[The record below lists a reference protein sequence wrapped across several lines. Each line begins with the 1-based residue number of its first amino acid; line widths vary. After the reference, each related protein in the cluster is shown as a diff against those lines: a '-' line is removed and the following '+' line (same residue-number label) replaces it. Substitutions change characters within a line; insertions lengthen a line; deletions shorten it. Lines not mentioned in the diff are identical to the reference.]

1 MAENRK
7 GIQTAPKTFKR
18 QHQVP
23 AIPQISQKLGHM
35 NSQAIGKPPNL
46 NATSAQGAAKK
57 DKNLLGYINKRMKLG
72 DTQQILFNHAI
83 NDASP
88 SHQQQHQGPSGAA
101 RPAYL
106 QYEAA
111 AERSYE
117 LAYLKTKKAPKSKK
131 KPTLE
136 GARNK
141 SAPKRNPKKQGDVAR
156 SVPNNAVLN
165 RLAQGKGPG
174 GGGKGGRAA
183 HDDEQPARGSP
194 PRRSTV
200 EQQRSGSRSTYL
212 QPQPQF
218 SHRNYGE
225 TETLQRAAPDSS
237 SHARSH
243 AHGRRSGTVKPVR
256 SKNYSPAPVTIVA
269 LDRAAM
275 DKALA
280 SNYQTF
286 NAHTSQQRLIK
297 QSVLKGHSILQVQ
310 GNTNSALKERSVGIP
325 AKSVEGRRRAGGQR
339 SATADRHSKVIP
351 QTLPS

>member
-1 MAENRK
+1 
-7 GIQTAPKTFKR
+7 
-18 QHQVP
+18 VP

-35 NSQAIGKPPNL
+35 NSQAIGKPTNM
-46 NATSAQGAAKK
+46 NALTAQGAAKK

-72 DTQQILFNHAI
+72 ETQQILFNHAI

-111 AERSYE
+111 AERGYE

-136 GARNK
+136 GSRNK

-183 HDDEQPARGSP
+183 PDDEQPAQGSP

-225 TETLQRAAPDSS
+225 TETLQRTALDSS
-237 SHARSH
+237 SHALSH
-243 AHGRRSGTVKPVR
+243 T
-256 SKNYSPAPVTIVA
+256 
-269 LDRAAM
+269 
-275 DKALA
+275 
-280 SNYQTF
+280 
-286 NAHTSQQRLIK
+286 
-297 QSVLKGHSILQVQ
+297 
-310 GNTNSALKERSVGIP
+310 NT
-325 AKSVEGRRRAGGQR
+325 
-339 SATADRHSKVIP
+339 
-351 QTLPS
+351 